1 MYGMVNEGIRT
12 FIESNFGAE
21 AWDSICGDADIEV
34 TQFDRLGSY
43 DDAVTY
49 SLVGAVAKHTE
60 LSPEKVLKVFGEYWV
75 DYAGQSGFGKLLKL
89 SGKNFVERVQNL
101 DDMHER
107 ILLTMPNLK
116 PPSFELEEVGENTYD
131 LSYYSTRPGLSS
143 MVIGLLH
150 GLAEQTGEEITVEQT
165 QERSDQ
171 SDPDVFRIVL
181 KS

>member
-12 FIESNFGAE
+12 FVTRNFGVE
-21 AWDSICGDADIEV
+21 AWNSICNDADIET
-34 TQFDRLGSY
+34 TQFERLGSY

-49 SLVGAVAKHTE
+49 CLVDAVAKYTE
-60 LSPEKVLKVFGEYWV
+60 LPPEKVLKVFGEYWV
-75 DYAGQSGFGKLLKL
+75 DYAEQSGFENLLKI

-131 LSYYSTRPGLSS
+131 LSYYSTRSGLGS
-143 MVIGLLH
+143 MVVGLLH
-150 GLAEQTGEEITVEQT
+150 GLAEQTGEEITVEQV
-165 QERSDQ
+165 QDRSMQ
-171 SDPDVFRIVL
+171 SDPDIFRIVL

>member
-12 FIESNFGAE
+12 FIEDNFGAE
-21 AWDSICGDADIEV
+21 AWRSICDDAEIEM

-43 DDAVTY
+43 DDSVTY
-49 SLVGAVAKHTE
+49 SLVGAVAKHTK
-60 LSPEKVLKVFGEYWV
+60 LTPEKVLNVFGEYWV
-75 DYAGQSGFGKLLKL
+75 DYAGQSGLGNLLKL
-89 SGKNFVERVQNL
+89 SGNSFVERVKNL

-107 ILLTMPNLK
+107 ILMTMPNLK
-116 PPSFELEEVGENTYD
+116 PPSFELEEVEKDTFD
-131 LSYYSTRPGLSS
+131 LYYYSDRPGLGA

-150 GLAEQTGEEITVEQT
+150 GLADQTGDKITVEHT
-165 QERSDQ
+165 QERSAQ

>member
-12 FIESNFGAE
+12 FIESNFGAA
-21 AWDSICGDADIEV
+21 AWDSICGDADIEM

-60 LSPEKVLKVFGEYWV
+60 LPPEKVLKVFGEYWV
-75 DYAGQSGFGKLLKL
+75 DYAGQSGFGNLLKL

-107 ILLTMPNLK
+107 ILLTMPNLEAAIFRARRGWRK
-116 PPSFELEEVGENTYD
+116 HIRPELLLNPSGARLDGHW
-131 LSYYSTRPGLSS
+131 LAAWPG
-143 MVIGLLH
+143 
-150 GLAEQTGEEITVEQT
+150 
-165 QERSDQ
+165 
-171 SDPDVFRIVL
+171 
-181 KS
+181 

>member
-12 FIESNFGAE
+12 FVERNFGVE
-21 AWDSICGDADIEV
+21 AWNSICGDADIET

-49 SLVGAVAKHTE
+49 CLVDAIAKYTE
-60 LSPEKVLKVFGEYWV
+60 LPPENVLKVFGEYWV
-75 DYAGQSGFGKLLKL
+75 GYAGQSGFGNLLKI

-116 PPSFELEEVGENTYD
+116 PPSFELEKVGEKTYD
-131 LSYYSTRPGLSS
+131 LSYYSTRLGLGS
-143 MVIGLLH
+143 MVVGLLH
-150 GLAEQTGEEITVEQT
+150 GLAEQTGEEITVKQI
-165 QERSDQ
+165 QHRSVQ
-171 SDPDVFRIVL
+171 SDPDIFRIVL